1 MADPSVVIVR
11 NLPAE
16 PETRQVYARMGFKP
30 HKADIPEAMKPL
42 VIEAMALGR
51 DLVKPIACFCN
62 HRIIMP
68 SGTETRRHD
77 ERLEIES
84 AFAIDSRKVITWM
97 NGCSEIYLAAVTL
110 GPELDAKVA
119 ELSQSGDMTR
129 AFLLNAY
136 GGEAAEAL
144 MESLDREIARQVQAR
159 GMTTTKRY
167 SPGYGDWLAGAPGR
181 RTHRHPLDGKLPDDS
196 REVGLGDYRGEAWT
210 NNDVGLKRLMTVI
223 PPIIPPF

>member
-167 SPGYGDWLAGAPGR
+167 SPGYGDWPVTAQRDLLGHLGAERIGIRLTESCLMIPEKSVSAIIGVKPGQIM
-181 RTHRHPLDGKLPDDS
+181 TWDS
-196 REVGLGDYRGEAWT
+196 KG
-210 NNDVGLKRLMTVI
+210 
-223 PPIIPPF
+223 